1 MADLPAAGV
10 KRLLTKHGNEL
21 RTSGTAIDAA
31 VAATEAF
38 VARLAQ
44 IASSSAADDRRKT
57 IMDGDIAKA
66 RQQLGI

>member
-21 RTSGTAIDAA
+21 RTSGSAVDAA

-38 VARLAQ
+38 VVRLAQ
-44 IASSSAADDRRKT
+44 IASSSAADDKRKT